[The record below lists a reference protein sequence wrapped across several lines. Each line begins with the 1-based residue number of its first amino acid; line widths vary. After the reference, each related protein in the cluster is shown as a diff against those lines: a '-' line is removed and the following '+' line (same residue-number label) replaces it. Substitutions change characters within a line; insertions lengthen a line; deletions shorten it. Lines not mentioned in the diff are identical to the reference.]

1 MKLQNAAGAGSDYVL
16 GLLVGL
22 HRARLVSGLVNFGGV
37 LDGGRIL
44 RDGQPTQ
51 PTTHSSASAPAEGRQ
66 EGLRPPWASDGS
78 DAQKIWADDSDER
91 ARDRAKEGQNA
102 PCFAG
107 RSVVRSGGGCPIES
121 CVRARGRPA

>member
-51 PTTHSSASAPAEGRQ
+51 PTTHSSAPAEGRQ

-91 ARDRAKEGQNA
+91 ARDRAKERQNA

-107 RSVVRSGGGCPIES
+107 RSV
-121 CVRARGRPA
+121 GRWLPY

>member
-107 RSVVRSGGGCPIES
+107 RSI
-121 CVRARGRPA
+121 GRWLPY